1 MKTSKLKMT
10 ELGPIPAEWSVVSLG
25 DLFSFKN
32 GYNTSAECYGAG
44 TPVASVLEALDWM
57 PVTNSRIRTKVIAP
71 EGARCAFSLKKGDLI
86 FTRSSETLE
95 DVGRSNVYVDDE
107 PAMFGGFVIRGRPK
121 TRNDSRFINFL
132 LKDQKHH
139 ERVMSKGAGAQ
150 HYNIGQT
157 GLAKVLITLP
167 TLPEQERIAEALS
180 DVDALLSAMT
190 TLIEKKR
197 AIKQGAMQELLGM
210 RNAECGMR
218 NGERGMRNAKCGMRN
233 VPRRRLAGF
242 SGEWVEKRLG
252 DCGTAIRGVSY
263 KPYQAFYESGAGR
276 TMLLRSNNIQDNV
289 LTFDDVVYVSEECIG
304 DEQYMRCDDI
314 LICAANGSRN
324 LVGKSAVLKTMG
336 QTVTFGAFMAIFR
349 ANSDIDAGFAGYLLQ
364 TESYR
369 KQLDDILTGSA
380 INNLN
385 SKDILGLAFA
395 VPPTLAEQQA
405 IAAVLSDMDAE
416 IAALEAKRAKYE
428 SIKLGMMQELLTG
441 KTRLKGE

>member
-1 MKTSKLKMT
+1 MKTSKFKMT
-10 ELGPIPAEWSVVSLG
+10 EVGTIPDGWSVVPLG

-57 PVTNSRIRTKVIAP
+57 PLTRSRIRTKVIAP
-71 EGARCAFSLKKGDLI
+71 EGARSAFSLKQGDLI

-107 PAMFGGFVIRGRPK
+107 PAMFGGFIIRGRPK
-121 TRNDSRFINFL
+121 TGNNSRFINFL

-167 TLPEQERIAEALS
+167 PLPEQEKIAEALS
-180 DVDALLSAMT
+180 DIDELISALGK
-190 TLIEKKR
+190 LIEKKR
-197 AIKQGAMQELLGM
+197 NIKTGTMQELLGM

-218 NGERGMRNAKCGMRN
+218 N

-242 SGEWVEKRLG
+242 SGAWVEKR
-252 DCGTAIRGVSY
+252 
-263 KPYQAFYESGAGR
+263 
-276 TMLLRSNNIQDNV
+276 
-289 LTFDDVVYVSEECIG
+289 FDDCFIHVPSKAYQIQATSYLGGGIYDVVDQGQSDVVGYTN
-304 DEQYMRCDDI
+304 D
-314 LICAANGSRN
+314 GSRLFRVPKDGVIIFGDHTRIVKFRKKDFVVGADGTQLLIGKDADTKFLSLLLGILEIPN
-324 LVGKSAVLKTMG
+324 LGYSRHFKYVKEG
-336 QTVTFGAFMAIFR
+336 R
-349 ANSDIDAGFAGYLLQ
+349 YLL
-364 TESYR
+364 
-369 KQLDDILTGSA
+369 
-380 INNLN
+380 
-385 SKDILGLAFA
+385 
-395 VPPTLAEQQA
+395 PPTPVEQKA

-428 SIKLGMMQELLTG
+428 SIKQGMMQELLTG
-441 KTRLKGE
+441 KTRLEA

>member
-1 MKTSKLKMT
+1 MKTSKFKMT
-10 ELGPIPAEWSVVSLG
+10 ELGPIPEGWSVVSLG

-57 PVTNSRIRTKVIAP
+57 PLTSSRIRTKVIAP
-71 EGARCAFSLKKGDLI
+71 EGARSAFSLKQGDLT

-107 PAMFGGFVIRGRPK
+107 PAMFGGFIIRGRPK
-121 TRNDSRFINFL
+121 TGNNSRFINFL

-139 ERVMSKGAGAQ
+139 ERIMSKGAGAQ

-167 TLPEQERIAEALS
+167 PLPEQERIAEALS
-180 DVDALLSAMT
+180 DVDVLLSAMS

-197 AIKQGAMQELLGM
+197 NIKTGAMQELLGM
-210 RNAECGMR
+210 RNVES
-218 NGERGMRNAKCGMRN
+218 GMRN

-252 DCGTAIRGVSY
+252 DCFVINPSDERGTPDEFFYIDLDSVSGGVLSLKNKISRMNAPSRAQRRFKRFDVLFQTVRPYQCNNLYVDFDADTYVASTGYTIIRGTEMADTRFVYYIMHLNSFVNDVLDRCTGTSY
-263 KPYQAFYESGAGR
+263 P
-276 TMLLRSNNIQDNV
+276 
-289 LTFDDVVYVSEECIG
+289 
-304 DEQYMRCDDI
+304 
-314 LICAANGSRN
+314 
-324 LVGKSAVLKTMG
+324 
-336 QTVTFGAFMAIFR
+336 
-349 ANSDIDAGFAGYLLQ
+349 
-364 TESYR
+364 
-369 KQLDDILTGSA
+369 A
-380 INNLN
+380 INP
-385 SKDILGLAFA
+385 SGLAEIIINI
-395 VPPTLAEQQA
+395 PPTLAEQKA

-428 SIKLGMMQELLTG
+428 SIKQGMMQELLTG
-441 KTRLKGE
+441 RTRLRKGN

>member
-1 MKTSKLKMT
+1 MKTSKFKMT
-10 ELGPIPAEWSVVSLG
+10 ELGPIPEDWEVKRLG
-25 DLFSFKN
+25 DLFEL
-32 GYNTSAECYGAG
+32 SAA
-44 TPVASVLEALDWM
+44 
-57 PVTNSRIRTKVIAP
+57 
-71 EGARCAFSLKKGDLI
+71 GDLQSEC
-86 FTRSSETLE
+86 SSRVKTDINIHPIYSNGLENAGLYGYTSKPRYRANSITITGRGTLGHAE
-95 DVGRSNVYVDDE
+95 YRTVDFDAIIRLIVMRPSEMLDGRYV
-107 PAMFGGFVIRGRPK
+107 AFQ
-121 TRNDSRFINFL
+121 INYLNPFHFEITSIPQL
-132 LKDQKHH
+132 TVPQ
-139 ERVMSKGAGAQ
+139 VVQA
-150 HYNIGQT
+150 
-157 GLAKVLITLP
+157 LIP
-167 TLPEQERIAEALS
+167 VPPLPEQEKIAEALS
-180 DVDALLSAMT
+180 DVDALLSAMS

-197 AIKQGAMQELLGM
+197 NIKTGAMQELLGM
-210 RNAECGMR
+210 RNAE
-218 NGERGMRNAKCGMRN
+218 CGMRN

-263 KPYQAFYESGAGR
+263 EPYQAFYESGTGR

-289 LTFDDVVYVSEECIG
+289 LTFNDVVYVSEECIG

-349 ANSDIDAGFAGYLLQ
+349 ANSDIDAGFVGYLFQ

-385 SKDILGLAFA
+385 SKDILDLAFA
-395 VPPTLAEQQA
+395 VPPTFAEQKA

-428 SIKLGMMQELLTG
+428 SIKQGMMQELLTG
-441 KTRLKGE
+441 KTRMKGE

>member
-1 MKTSKLKMT
+1 MKTSKFKMT
-10 ELGPIPAEWSVVSLG
+10 ELGPIPEGWSVVSLG

-57 PVTNSRIRTKVIAP
+57 PVTNSRIRTKVMAP
-71 EGARCAFSLKKGDLI
+71 EGARCTFSLKQGDLI

-157 GLAKVLITLP
+157 GLTKVLITLP
-167 TLPEQERIAEALS
+167 PLLEQERIAEALS

-197 AIKQGAMQELLGM
+197 AIKQGAMQQLLTGKTRLQGFGAACAEFKMTELGPIPVDW
-210 RNAECGMR
+210 E
-218 NGERGMRNAKCGMRN
+218 
-233 VPRRRLAGF
+233 V
-242 SGEWVEKRLG
+242 KRLG
-252 DCGTAIRGVSY
+252 DVCSDYAYGTGAEAVDYDGENKYIRITDIDEDSHLYSPSPLVSPSFFSDGHIV
-263 KPYQAFYESGAGR
+263 KGNDLLIARTGA
-276 TMLLRSNNIQDNV
+276 S
-289 LTFDDVVYVSEECIG
+289 
-304 DEQYMRCDDI
+304 
-314 LICAANGSRN
+314 
-324 LVGKSAVLKTMG
+324 VGKTYFYSKSDGKL
-336 QTVTFGAFMAIFR
+336 IF
-349 ANSDIDAGFAGYLLQ
+349 AGFLMKANVKHAEGKFIFYLTLTDYYKRWVLAESARSGQPGVNIRQLQ
-364 TESYR
+364 S
-369 KQLDDILTGSA
+369 LLLPI
-380 INNLN
+380 
-385 SKDILGLAFA
+385 
-395 VPPTLAEQQA
+395 PPLAEQQA

-416 IAALEAKRAKYE
+416 IAALEAKRAKSE
-428 SIKLGMMQELLTG
+428 SIKQGMMQELLTG
-441 KTRLKGE
+441 KTRLL

>member
-1 MKTSKLKMT
+1 MKTSKFKMT
-10 ELGPIPAEWSVVSLG
+10 ELGPIPKEWSVVSLG

-57 PVTNSRIRTKVIAP
+57 PVTNSRIRTKVMAP
-71 EGARCAFSLKKGDLI
+71 EGARCAFSLKKGDLV

-107 PAMFGGFVIRGRPK
+107 PAMFGGFIIRGRPK
-121 TRNDSRFINFL
+121 TRNNSRFINFL

-167 TLPEQERIAEALS
+167 PLPEQEKIAEALS

-197 AIKQGAMQELLGM
+197 AIKQGAMQEMLGM
-210 RNAECGMR
+210 RNDGS
-218 NGERGMRNAKCGMRN
+218 GMRN

-242 SGEWVEKRLG
+242 SGAWVEKRLG
-252 DCGTAIRGVSY
+252 DVCEIIMGQSPSSVYYNVRGDGLPLIQGNADLENRKSIVRFYTSQITKTCDVGDVILSVRAPVGAVGKARYKSCLGRGVCALKCESDY
-263 KPYQAFYESGAGR
+263 LYQY
-276 TMLLRSNNIQDNV
+276 LLFVEDKWNEFSKGS
-289 LTFDDVVYVSEECIG
+289 TFDSI
-304 DEQYMRCDDI
+304 
-314 LICAANGSRN
+314 
-324 LVGKSAVLKTMG
+324 
-336 QTVTFGAFMAIFR
+336 
-349 ANSDIDAGFAGYLLQ
+349 NSNELAEY
-364 TESYR
+364 
-369 KQLDDILTGSA
+369 KLT
-380 INNLN
+380 I
-385 SKDILGLAFA
+385 
-395 VPPTLAEQQA
+395 PPTLAEQQA

-428 SIKLGMMQELLTG
+428 SIKQGMMQELLTG
-441 KTRLKGE
+441 RTRLKGE

>member
-1 MKTSKLKMT
+1 MLNKYLKWYLDIIKWQT
-10 ELGPIPAEWSVVSLG
+10 ENGGIVTRLYNDNLRNSLIV
-25 DLFSFKN
+25 F
-32 GYNTSAECYGAG
+32 
-44 TPVASVLEALDWM
+44 P
-57 PVTNSRIRTKVIAP
+57 P
-71 EGARCAFSLKKGDLI
+71 
-86 FTRSSETLE
+86 
-95 DVGRSNVYVDDE
+95 
-107 PAMFGGFVIRGRPK
+107 
-121 TRNDSRFINFL
+121 
-132 LKDQKHH
+132 
-139 ERVMSKGAGAQ
+139 
-150 HYNIGQT
+150 
-157 GLAKVLITLP
+157 
-167 TLPEQERIAEALS
+167 LPEQEKIADALS
-180 DVDALLSAMT
+180 DVDALLSAMS

-197 AIKQGAMQELLGM
+197 NIKTGAMQELLGM
-210 RNAECGMR
+210 RNAEF
-218 NGERGMRNAKCGMRN
+218 GMRN

-304 DEQYMRCDDI
+304 DEQYMRCGDV

-324 LVGKSAVLKTMG
+324 LVGKSAVLKTMD

-395 VPPTLAEQQA
+395 VPPTLAEQHA
-405 IAAVLSDMDAE
+405 IAAVLADMDAE
-416 IAALEAKRAKYE
+416 IAALEAKRTKYE
-428 SIKLGMMQELLTG
+428 RIKQGMMQELLTG
-441 KTRLKGE
+441 KTRLKGD